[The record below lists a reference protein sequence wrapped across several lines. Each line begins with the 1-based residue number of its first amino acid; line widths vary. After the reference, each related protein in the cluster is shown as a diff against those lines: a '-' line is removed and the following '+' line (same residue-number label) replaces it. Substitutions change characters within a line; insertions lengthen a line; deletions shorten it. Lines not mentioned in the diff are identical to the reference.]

1 VVLDART
8 LAPLPGVEVAAM
20 ERPPSVERLLSRFR
34 GAFLSGAGFFT
45 QTSAPADIL
54 AKTTT
59 GPDGT
64 FELSGLDSGLVFLDA
79 RSDFTFVRQPAQVRV
94 AAGEV
99 VAGIELLG
107 SPGGRVQ
114 GRVVADGGVPQPG
127 VVVSLRPGL
136 NAFLGQMTQR
146 RYRWLEAVTDEAG

>member
-1 VVLDART
+1 
-8 LAPLPGVEVAAM
+8 
-20 ERPPSVERLLSRFR
+20 
-34 GAFLSGAGFFT
+34 
-45 QTSAPADIL
+45 
-54 AKTTT
+54 
-59 GPDGT
+59 
-64 FELSGLDSGLVFLDA
+64 
-79 RSDFTFVRQPAQVRV
+79 QPAQVRV

-146 RYRWLEAVTDEAG
+146 RYRWLEAVTDEAGRYDLPGVPEGSGYVVSAAGPSIALEEVHGITVREGQVTVVDVEGHPGARIAGRVVGPDGAPVAGANVAMVYLDMSRVLFSADGREE

>member
-1 VVLDART
+1 LGLALLALLAFWMLAPGGSGPGGAPAFGPDGSGPASGAQQAGAVESPAERTAATAEAQRERLVGEGEGSVATVRGVVLDART

-64 FELSGLDSGLVFLDA
+64 FELSG
-79 RSDFTFVRQPAQVRV
+79 
-94 AAGEV
+94 
-99 VAGIELLG
+99 
-107 SPGGRVQ
+107 
-114 GRVVADGGVPQPG
+114 
-127 VVVSLRPGL
+127 
-136 NAFLGQMTQR
+136 
-146 RYRWLEAVTDEAG
+146 